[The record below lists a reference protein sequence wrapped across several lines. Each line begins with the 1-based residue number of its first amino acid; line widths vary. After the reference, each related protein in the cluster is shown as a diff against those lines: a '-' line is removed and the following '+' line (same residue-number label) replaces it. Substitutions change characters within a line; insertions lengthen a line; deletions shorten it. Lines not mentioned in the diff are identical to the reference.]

1 MLAIA
6 GQTSGPFGLRHFLC
20 IPWVTIYAKHFYKRI
35 FFLNIR
41 FKKFHGQR
49 RALQLVDYL

>member
-35 FFLNIR
+35 FFLKIR